1 MSRFTLCDALRISG
15 EREHRLR
22 DLLTGLNDLTVKVR
36 REIASAQAFHL
47 NLRQL
52 AQGKTGATVGK
63 DQRSKA
69 RVAGRPFATRPQK
82 LNWLRAHRH
91 LWKDWPDN
99 INANRFAGREG
110 KRNLPLYEIIVEGMQ
125 QDGMISPKTNWYD
138 VPLIR
143 MICEARSLNDD
154 QGI

>member
-1 MSRFTLCDALRISG
+1 MKRFTLCDAIRISS
-15 EREHRLR
+15 ERENKLR
-22 DLLTGLNDLTVKVR
+22 DLLIGLNELTVKVR
-36 REIASAQAFHL
+36 REIASAQAFHS

-52 AQGKTGATVGK
+52 AQGKTGATIDK

-82 LNWLRAHRH
+82 LNWLRAHRN

-99 INANRFAGREG
+99 LESKRFTGREG
-110 KRNLPLYEIIVEGMQ
+110 KRELPLYEIIVEGMQ

-138 VPLIR
+138 VPLVTL
-143 MICEARSLNDD
+143 ICEARSLDAN
-154 QGI
+154 QGK